1 MSGRYKKV
9 KEYKMNELGKQLE
22 QRFYRYLAIES
33 QSDAASTIVPS
44 TEGQRE
50 LAKLLAEELES
61 YGLKDIYIDEHAILY
76 AMRPGNK
83 PTAPKIGFVTHL
95 DTVDVGLSPVIKP
108 QTLKYEG
115 KDLCLN
121 ANENIWFKT
130 AEHPEA
136 APYVGENI
144 IFSDGTS
151 VLGADNKAAIT
162 VVMELMNKLQ
172 HADFDCGDI
181 YVAFVPDEEI
191 GLRGSKIM
199 DLSRFQ
205 VDFAYTIDCCALGE
219 VVFETFNAA
228 SIEVS
233 IKGIT
238 AHPMSAKNVLL
249 NPIRVAHDFIGCFDR
264 FDTPEHTEQRE
275 GYFYVTDLVANPD
288 NAKIK
293 MAIRDFDRNSYE
305 ARKRFIEQSIE
316 LIRARHPKAKIE
328 FRIDDVYSNISD
340 SLGDDRT
347 AIDLI
352 FDALKIQGV
361 EANVIPM
368 RGGTDGSALS
378 ARGILT
384 PNYFTGALNFH
395 SCFEFLPV
403 SSFEKSY
410 LVSET
415 ICRLVGQK

>member
-1 MSGRYKKV
+1 
-9 KEYKMNELGKQLE
+9 MNELGKQLE

-33 QSDAASTIVPS
+33 QSDAASTVVPS

-50 LAKLLAEELES
+50 LAKLLAQELES
-61 YGLKDIYIDEHAILY
+61 YGLKDVYIDDHAILY

-83 PTAPKIGFVTHL
+83 PSAPKIGFVTHL
-95 DTVDVGLSPVIKP
+95 DTVDVGLSPIIKP
-108 QTLKYEG
+108 QTLRYEG

-121 ANENIWFKT
+121 EKENIWFKSD
-130 AEHPEA
+130 EHPEA
-136 APYVGENI
+136 APYIGEEI

-151 VLGADNKAAIT
+151 VLGADNKAAVT

-172 HADFDCGDI
+172 YADFDCGDI

-199 DLSRFQ
+199 DLSRFN

-219 VVFETFNAA
+219 VVYETFNAA

-264 FDTPEHTEQRE
+264 FDTPEHTEHRE
-275 GYFYVTDLVANPD
+275 GYFYVTDLIANPD

-293 MAIRDFDRNSYE
+293 MAIRDFDCHSFL
-305 ARKRFIEQSIE
+305 ARKHFIKQAIE
-316 LIRARHPKAKIE
+316 LIKARHPRAKIE
-328 FRIDDVYSNISD
+328 CNIVDVYSNISD

-352 FDALKIQGV
+352 FDALKIQEV
-361 EANVIPM
+361 EPKVIPM

-395 SCFEFLPV
+395 SCFEFLPI

-415 ICRLVGQK
+415 ICRLVGKK

>member
-1 MSGRYKKV
+1 
-9 KEYKMNELGKQLE
+9 MNKLGKQLE
-22 QRFYRYLAIES
+22 QRFFRYLAIES
-33 QSDAASTIVPS
+33 QSDAAATVVPS
-44 TEGQRE
+44 TEGQRD
-50 LAKLLAEELES
+50 LAKLLAKELES
-61 YGLKDIYIDEHAILY
+61 YGLKEIYIDEHAILY
-76 AMRPGNK
+76 AVRPGNK
-83 PTAPKIGFVTHL
+83 PSAPKIGFVTHL

-121 ANENIWFKT
+121 AQEDIWFK
-130 AEHPEA
+130 ASEHPEA
-136 APYVGENI
+136 APYIGEEI

-151 VLGADNKAAIT
+151 VLGADNKAAVT
-162 VVMELMNKLQ
+162 VVMELMDKLQ
-172 HADFDCGDI
+172 QADFDCGDI

-199 DLSRFQ
+199 DLSRFK
-205 VDFAYTIDCCALGE
+205 VDFAYTIDCCDLGE
-219 VVFETFNAA
+219 VVYETFNAA
-228 SIEVS
+228 SIEVT
-233 IKGIT
+233 IKGVT

-305 ARKRFIEQSIE
+305 ARKRYIGEAIE
-316 LIRARHPKAKIE
+316 LIRARHPRAKIDFKIE
-328 FRIDDVYSNISD
+328 DVYSNISD

-352 FDALKIQGV
+352 FEALKIQNV
-361 EANVIPM
+361 EPKVIPM

-395 SCFEFLPV
+395 SRFEFLPL

-410 LVSET
+410 LVSES
-415 ICRLVGQK
+415 ICRLAGQK

>member
-1 MSGRYKKV
+1 
-9 KEYKMNELGKQLE
+9 MNQLGKQLE
-22 QRFYRYLAIES
+22 QRFFRYLAIES
-33 QSDAASTIVPS
+33 QSDASATFVPS

-50 LAKLLAEELES
+50 LAKLLAKELES
-61 YGLKDIYIDEHAILY
+61 YGLKDIYIDDHAILY
-76 AMRPGNK
+76 ALRPGNK
-83 PTAPKIGFVTHL
+83 PSAPKIGFVTHL

-121 ANENIWFKT
+121 AQEEVWFKT
-130 AEHPEA
+130 EEHPEA
-136 APYVGENI
+136 APYVGEEI

-151 VLGADNKAAIT
+151 VLGADNKAAVT
-162 VVMELMNKLQ
+162 VVMELMDKLQ
-172 HADFDCGDI
+172 NADFDCGDI

-199 DLSRFQ
+199 DLSRFK

-219 VVFETFNAA
+219 VVYETFNAA
-228 SIEVS
+228 SIDIT

-238 AHPMSAKNVLL
+238 AHPMSAKNVLV

-264 FDTPEHTEQRE
+264 FDTPEHTEHRE
-275 GYFYVTDLVANPD
+275 GYFYVTDLIANPD

-305 ARKRFIEQSIE
+305 ARKRYIGEVVE
-316 LIRARHPKAKIE
+316 LIKARHPKAKIE
-328 FRIDDVYSNISD
+328 FNIVDVYSNISD

-352 FDALKIQGV
+352 FDALKIQNV
-361 EANVIPM
+361 EPNVIPM

-378 ARGILT
+378 ARGVLT

-395 SCFEFLPV
+395 SKFEFLPL

-415 ICRLVGQK
+415 ICRLVGKK

>member
-1 MSGRYKKV
+1 
-9 KEYKMNELGKQLE
+9 MNKLGKQLE
-22 QRFYRYLAIES
+22 QRFFRYLAIES
-33 QSDAASTIVPS
+33 QSDAAATVVPS
-44 TEGQRE
+44 TEGQRD
-50 LAKLLAEELES
+50 LAKLLAKELES
-61 YGLKDIYIDEHAILY
+61 YGLKEIYIDEHAILY
-76 AMRPGNK
+76 AVRPGNK
-83 PTAPKIGFVTHL
+83 PSAPKIGFVTHL

-121 ANENIWFKT
+121 AQEDIWFK
-130 AEHPEA
+130 ASEHPEA
-136 APYVGENI
+136 VPYIGEEI

-151 VLGADNKAAIT
+151 VLGADNKAAVT
-162 VVMELMNKLQ
+162 VVMELMDKLQ
-172 HADFDCGDI
+172 QADFDCGDI
-181 YVAFVPDEEI
+181 YIAFVPDEEI

-199 DLSRFQ
+199 NLSRFK
-205 VDFAYTIDCCALGE
+205 VDFAYTIDCCDLGE
-219 VVFETFNAA
+219 VVYETFNAA
-228 SIEVS
+228 SIEVT
-233 IKGIT
+233 IKGVT

-275 GYFYVTDLVANPD
+275 GYFYVTDLIANPD

-305 ARKRFIEQSIE
+305 ARKRYIGEAIE
-316 LIRARHPKAKIE
+316 LIRARHPRAKIDFKIE
-328 FRIDDVYSNISD
+328 DVYSNISD

-352 FDALKIQGV
+352 FEALKIQNV
-361 EANVIPM
+361 EPKVIPM

-395 SCFEFLPV
+395 SRFEFLPL

-410 LVSET
+410 LVSES

>member
-1 MSGRYKKV
+1 MK
-9 KEYKMNELGKQLE
+9 ELGKKLE
-22 QRFYRYLAIES
+22 ERFYRYVAIES
-33 QSDAASTIVPS
+33 QSDAASSVVPS

-50 LAKLLAEELES
+50 LANLLAKELES
-61 YGLKDIYIDEHAILY
+61 YGLKEVYVDEHAILY
-76 AMRPGNK
+76 GMRPGNK
-83 PTAPKIGFVTHL
+83 PNAPKIGFVAHL

-115 KDLCLN
+115 ADLCLN
-121 ANENIWFKT
+121 AQEDVWFKT

-136 APYVGENI
+136 TAYVGDEI

-151 VLGADNKAAIT
+151 VLGADDKAAIT
-162 VVMELMNKLQ
+162 VVMELMDKLQ
-172 HADFDCGDI
+172 NTDFDCGDI

-199 DLSRFQ
+199 DLSRFK

-228 SIEVS
+228 SIEVE

-264 FDTPEHTEQRE
+264 FDTPEHTEHRE
-275 GYFYVTDLVANPD
+275 GYFYITDLAANP
-288 NAKIK
+288 NEAKIK
-293 MAIRDFDRNSYE
+293 MAIRDFDRPSFE
-305 ARKRFIEQSIE
+305 ARKRFIAESIE
-316 LIRARHPKAKIE
+316 LIRTRHPRAKVE
-328 FRIDDVYSNISD
+328 FKIDDVYSNISD
-340 SLGDDRT
+340 SIGEDRT
-347 AIDLI
+347 AVDIILE
-352 FDALKIQGV
+352 ALKIHHI
-361 EANVIPM
+361 EPNIIPM

-378 ARGILT
+378 ARGIVT
-384 PNYFTGALNFH
+384 PNYFTGAHNFH
-395 SCFEFLPV
+395 SRFEFLPIT
-403 SSFEKSY
+403 SFEKSY

>member
-1 MSGRYKKV
+1 
-9 KEYKMNELGKQLE
+9 MNKLGKQLE
-22 QRFYRYLAIES
+22 QRFFRYLAIES
-33 QSDAASTIVPS
+33 QSDAAATVVPS
-44 TEGQRE
+44 TEGQRD
-50 LAKLLAEELES
+50 LAKLLAKELES
-61 YGLKDIYIDEHAILY
+61 YGLKEIYIDEHAILY
-76 AMRPGNK
+76 AVRPGNK
-83 PTAPKIGFVTHL
+83 PSAPKIGFVTHL

-121 ANENIWFKT
+121 AQEDIWFK
-130 AEHPEA
+130 ASEHPEA
-136 APYVGENI
+136 APYIGEEI

-151 VLGADNKAAIT
+151 VLGADNKAAVT
-162 VVMELMNKLQ
+162 VVMELMDKLQ
-172 HADFDCGDI
+172 QADFDCGDI
-181 YVAFVPDEEI
+181 YIAFVPDEEI

-199 DLSRFQ
+199 DLSRFK
-205 VDFAYTIDCCALGE
+205 VDFAYTIDCCDLGE
-219 VVFETFNAA
+219 VVYETFNAA
-228 SIEVS
+228 SIEVT
-233 IKGIT
+233 IKGVT

-275 GYFYVTDLVANPD
+275 GYFYVTDLIANPD

-305 ARKRFIEQSIE
+305 ARKRYIGEAIE
-316 LIRARHPKAKIE
+316 LIRTRHPRAKIDFKIE
-328 FRIDDVYSNISD
+328 DVYSNISD

-352 FDALKIQGV
+352 FEALKIQNV
-361 EANVIPM
+361 EPKVIPM

-395 SCFEFLPV
+395 SRFEFLPL

-410 LVSET
+410 LVSES

>member
-1 MSGRYKKV
+1 
-9 KEYKMNELGKQLE
+9 MNELGKQLE

-33 QSDAASTIVPS
+33 QSDAANSVVPS

-50 LAKLLAEELES
+50 LAKLLAEELKS
-61 YGLKDIYIDEHAILY
+61 YGLKDIYIDDHAILY
-76 AMRPGNK
+76 AVRPGNK
-83 PTAPKIGFVTHL
+83 PSAPKIGFVTHL

-108 QTLKYEG
+108 QTLKYQGE
-115 KDLCLN
+115 DLCLN
-121 ANENIWFKT
+121 RQEDVWFKPS
-130 AEHPEA
+130 EHPEA
-136 APYVGENI
+136 APYVGEEI

-162 VVMELMNKLQ
+162 VVMELMEKLQ

-199 DLSRFQ
+199 DLSRFS

-264 FDTPEHTEQRE
+264 FDTPEHTEHRE
-275 GYFYVTDLVANPD
+275 GYFYFTDLIANPD
-288 NAKIK
+288 NAKVK
-293 MAIRDFDRNSYE
+293 MAIRDFDRNSFE
-305 ARKRFIEQSIE
+305 ARKHFIGESVA
-316 LIRARHPKAKIE
+316 LIKARHPRAKIE
-328 FRIDDVYSNISD
+328 FKIDDVYSNISD

-352 FDALKIQGV
+352 FDALKIQNV
-361 EANVIPM
+361 EPNVIPM

-395 SCFEFLPV
+395 SRFEFLPI

>member
-1 MSGRYKKV
+1 
-9 KEYKMNELGKQLE
+9 MNKLGKQLE
-22 QRFYRYLAIES
+22 QRFFRYLAIES
-33 QSDAASTIVPS
+33 QSDAAATVVPS
-44 TEGQRE
+44 TEGQRD
-50 LAKLLAEELES
+50 LAKLLAKELES
-61 YGLKDIYIDEHAILY
+61 YGLKEIYIDEHAILY
-76 AMRPGNK
+76 AIRPGNK
-83 PTAPKIGFVTHL
+83 PSAPKIGFVTHL

-121 ANENIWFKT
+121 AQEDIWFK
-130 AEHPEA
+130 ASEHPEA
-136 APYVGENI
+136 APYIGEEI

-151 VLGADNKAAIT
+151 VLGADNKAAVT
-162 VVMELMNKLQ
+162 VVMELMDKLQ
-172 HADFDCGDI
+172 QADFDCGDI
-181 YVAFVPDEEI
+181 YIAFVPDEEI

-199 DLSRFQ
+199 DLSRFK
-205 VDFAYTIDCCALGE
+205 VDFAYTIDCCDLGE
-219 VVFETFNAA
+219 VMYETFNAA
-228 SIEVS
+228 SIEVT
-233 IKGIT
+233 IKGVT

-305 ARKRFIEQSIE
+305 ARKRYIGEAIE
-316 LIRARHPKAKIE
+316 LIRARHPRAKIDFKIE
-328 FRIDDVYSNISD
+328 DVYSNISD

-352 FDALKIQGV
+352 FEALKIQNV
-361 EANVIPM
+361 EPKVIPM

-395 SCFEFLPV
+395 SRFEFLPL

-410 LVSET
+410 LVSES

>member
-1 MSGRYKKV
+1 
-9 KEYKMNELGKQLE
+9 MNELGKQLE

-340 SLGDDRT
+340 SLGNDRT

>member
-1 MSGRYKKV
+1 
-9 KEYKMNELGKQLE
+9 MNKLGKQLE
-22 QRFYRYLAIES
+22 QRFFRYLAIES
-33 QSDAASTIVPS
+33 QSDAAATVVPS
-44 TEGQRE
+44 TEGQRD
-50 LAKLLAEELES
+50 LAKLLAKELES
-61 YGLKDIYIDEHAILY
+61 YGLKEIYIDEHAILY
-76 AMRPGNK
+76 AVRPGNK
-83 PTAPKIGFVTHL
+83 PSAPKIGFVTHL

-121 ANENIWFKT
+121 AQEDIWFK
-130 AEHPEA
+130 ASEHPEA
-136 APYVGENI
+136 VPYIGEEI

-151 VLGADNKAAIT
+151 VLGADNKAAVT
-162 VVMELMNKLQ
+162 VVMELMDKLQ
-172 HADFDCGDI
+172 QADFDCGDI

-199 DLSRFQ
+199 DLSRFK
-205 VDFAYTIDCCALGE
+205 VDFAYTIDCCDLGE
-219 VVFETFNAA
+219 VVYETFNAA
-228 SIEVS
+228 SIEVT
-233 IKGIT
+233 IKGVT

-305 ARKRFIEQSIE
+305 ARKRYIGEAIE
-316 LIRARHPKAKIE
+316 LIRARHPRAKIDFKIE
-328 FRIDDVYSNISD
+328 DVYSNISD

-352 FDALKIQGV
+352 FEALKIQNV
-361 EANVIPM
+361 EPKVIPM

-395 SCFEFLPV
+395 SRFEFLPL

-410 LVSET
+410 LVSES

>member
-1 MSGRYKKV
+1 
-9 KEYKMNELGKQLE
+9 MNQLGKQLE
-22 QRFYRYLAIES
+22 QRFFRYLAIES
-33 QSDAASTIVPS
+33 QSDASATFVPS

-50 LAKLLAEELES
+50 LAKLLAKELES
-61 YGLKDIYIDEHAILY
+61 YGLKDIYIDDHAILY
-76 AMRPGNK
+76 ALRPGNK
-83 PTAPKIGFVTHL
+83 PSAPKIGFVTHL

-121 ANENIWFKT
+121 AQEEVWFKT
-130 AEHPEA
+130 EEHPEA
-136 APYVGENI
+136 APYVGEEI

-151 VLGADNKAAIT
+151 VLGADNKAAVT
-162 VVMELMNKLQ
+162 VVMELMDKLQ
-172 HADFDCGDI
+172 NADFDCGDI

-199 DLSRFQ
+199 DLSRFK

-219 VVFETFNAA
+219 VVYETFNAA
-228 SIEVS
+228 SIDIT

-238 AHPMSAKNVLL
+238 AHPMSAKNVLV

-264 FDTPEHTEQRE
+264 FDTPEHTEHRE
-275 GYFYVTDLVANPD
+275 GYFYVTDLIANPD

-305 ARKRFIEQSIE
+305 ARKRYIGEVVE
-316 LIRARHPKAKIE
+316 LIKARHPKAKIE
-328 FRIDDVYSNISD
+328 FNIVDVYSNISD

-352 FDALKIQGV
+352 FDALKIQNV
-361 EANVIPM
+361 EPNVIPM

-378 ARGILT
+378 ARGVLT

-395 SCFEFLPV
+395 SKFEFLPL

-415 ICRLVGQK
+415 

>member
-1 MSGRYKKV
+1 
-9 KEYKMNELGKQLE
+9 MNELGKQLE

-228 SIEVS
+228 SIEIS

>member
-1 MSGRYKKV
+1 
-9 KEYKMNELGKQLE
+9 MNELGKQLE
-22 QRFYRYLAIES
+22 QRFYRYLTIES
-33 QSDAASTIVPS
+33 QSDASATVVPS

-50 LAKLLAEELES
+50 LAKLLAQELES
-61 YGLKDIYIDEHAILY
+61 YGLKDIYIDDHAILY
-76 AMRPGNK
+76 AVRPGSN
-83 PTAPKIGFVTHL
+83 PLAPKIGFVTHL

-115 KDLCLN
+115 EDLCLN
-121 ANENIWFKT
+121 TQENIWFRSV
-130 AEHPEA
+130 EHPEA
-136 APYVGENI
+136 SPYIGEEI

-151 VLGADNKAAIT
+151 VLGADNKAAVT

-199 DLSRFQ
+199 DLSRFK

-264 FDTPEHTEQRE
+264 FDTPEHTEHRE
-275 GYFYVTDLVANPD
+275 GYFYFTDLIANPD

-293 MAIRDFDRNSYE
+293 MAIRDFDRNSFE
-305 ARKRFIEQSIE
+305 ARKRFINESVE
-316 LIRARHPKAKIE
+316 LIRSRHPRATIE
-328 FRIDDVYSNISD
+328 FKIDDVYSNISD
-340 SLGDDRT
+340 SIGDDRT
-347 AIDLI
+347 AINLI
-352 FDALKIQGV
+352 FEALDVQGV

-378 ARGILT
+378 ARGVLT

-395 SCFEFLPV
+395 SRFEFLPI

>member
-1 MSGRYKKV
+1 
-9 KEYKMNELGKQLE
+9 MNKLGKQLE
-22 QRFYRYLAIES
+22 QRFFRYLAIES
-33 QSDAASTIVPS
+33 QSDAAATVVPS
-44 TEGQRE
+44 TEGQRD
-50 LAKLLAEELES
+50 LAKLLAKELES
-61 YGLKDIYIDEHAILY
+61 YGLKEIYIDEHAILY
-76 AMRPGNK
+76 AIRPGNK
-83 PTAPKIGFVTHL
+83 PSAPKIGFVTHL

-121 ANENIWFKT
+121 AQEDIWFK
-130 AEHPEA
+130 ASEHPEA
-136 APYVGENI
+136 APYIGEEI

-151 VLGADNKAAIT
+151 VLGADNKAAVT
-162 VVMELMNKLQ
+162 VVMELMDKLQ
-172 HADFDCGDI
+172 QADFDCGDI
-181 YVAFVPDEEI
+181 YIAFVPDEEI

-199 DLSRFQ
+199 NLSRFK
-205 VDFAYTIDCCALGE
+205 VDFAYTIDCCDLGE
-219 VVFETFNAA
+219 VVYETFNAA
-228 SIEVS
+228 SIEVT
-233 IKGIT
+233 IKGVT

-275 GYFYVTDLVANPD
+275 GYFYVTDLIANPD

-305 ARKRFIEQSIE
+305 ARKRYIGEAIE
-316 LIRARHPKAKIE
+316 LIRARHPRAKIDFKIE
-328 FRIDDVYSNISD
+328 DVYSNISD

-352 FDALKIQGV
+352 FEALKIQNV
-361 EANVIPM
+361 EPKVIPM

-395 SCFEFLPV
+395 SRFEFLPL

-410 LVSET
+410 LVSES

>member
-1 MSGRYKKV
+1 
-9 KEYKMNELGKQLE
+9 MNELGKQLE

-33 QSDAASTIVPS
+33 QSDAANSVVPS

-50 LAKLLAEELES
+50 LAKLLAEELKS
-61 YGLKDIYIDEHAILY
+61 YGLKDIYIDDHAILY
-76 AMRPGNK
+76 AVRPGNK
-83 PTAPKIGFVTHL
+83 PSAPKIGFVTHL

-108 QTLKYEG
+108 QTLKYQGE
-115 KDLCLN
+115 DLCLN
-121 ANENIWFKT
+121 RQEDVWFKPS
-130 AEHPEA
+130 EHPEA
-136 APYVGENI
+136 APYVGEEI

-162 VVMELMNKLQ
+162 VVMELMEKLQ

-199 DLSRFQ
+199 DLSRFS

-264 FDTPEHTEQRE
+264 FDTPEHTEHRE
-275 GYFYVTDLVANPD
+275 GYFYFTDLIANPD
-288 NAKIK
+288 NAKVK
-293 MAIRDFDRNSYE
+293 MAIRDFDRNSFE
-305 ARKRFIEQSIE
+305 ARKHFIGESVA
-316 LIRARHPKAKIE
+316 LIRARHPRAKIE
-328 FRIDDVYSNISD
+328 FKIDDVYSNISD

-352 FDALKIQGV
+352 FDALKIQNV
-361 EANVIPM
+361 EPNVIPM

-395 SCFEFLPV
+395 SRFEFLPI
-403 SSFEKSY
+403 SSFEKSH

>member
-1 MSGRYKKV
+1 
-9 KEYKMNELGKQLE
+9 MNKLGKQLE
-22 QRFYRYLAIES
+22 QRFFRYLAIES
-33 QSDAASTIVPS
+33 QSDAAATVVPS
-44 TEGQRE
+44 TEGQRD
-50 LAKLLAEELES
+50 LAKLLAKELES
-61 YGLKDIYIDEHAILY
+61 YGLKEIYIDEHAILY
-76 AMRPGNK
+76 AIRPGNK
-83 PTAPKIGFVTHL
+83 PSAPKIGFVTHL

-121 ANENIWFKT
+121 AQEDIWFK
-130 AEHPEA
+130 ASEHPEA
-136 APYVGENI
+136 APYIGEEI

-151 VLGADNKAAIT
+151 VLGADNKAAVT
-162 VVMELMNKLQ
+162 VVMELMDKLQ
-172 HADFDCGDI
+172 QADFDCGDI
-181 YVAFVPDEEI
+181 YIAFVPDEEI

-199 DLSRFQ
+199 DLSRFK
-205 VDFAYTIDCCALGE
+205 VDFAYTIDCCDLGE
-219 VVFETFNAA
+219 VVYETFNAA
-228 SIEVS
+228 SIEVT
-233 IKGIT
+233 IKGVT

-305 ARKRFIEQSIE
+305 ARKRYIGEAIE
-316 LIRARHPKAKIE
+316 LIRARHPRAKIDFKIE
-328 FRIDDVYSNISD
+328 DVYSNISD

-352 FDALKIQGV
+352 FEALKIQNV
-361 EANVIPM
+361 EPKVIPM

-395 SCFEFLPV
+395 SRFEFLPL

-410 LVSET
+410 LVSES

>member
-1 MSGRYKKV
+1 
-9 KEYKMNELGKQLE
+9 MNKLGKQLE
-22 QRFYRYLAIES
+22 QRFFRYLAIES
-33 QSDAASTIVPS
+33 QSDAAATVVPS
-44 TEGQRE
+44 TEGQRD
-50 LAKLLAEELES
+50 LAKLLAKELES
-61 YGLKDIYIDEHAILY
+61 YGLKEIYIDEHAILY
-76 AMRPGNK
+76 AVRPGNK
-83 PTAPKIGFVTHL
+83 PSAPKIGFVTHL

-121 ANENIWFKT
+121 AQEDIWFK
-130 AEHPEA
+130 ASEHPEA
-136 APYVGENI
+136 APYIGEEI

-151 VLGADNKAAIT
+151 VLGADNKAAVT
-162 VVMELMNKLQ
+162 VVMELMDKLQ
-172 HADFDCGDI
+172 QADFDCGDI

-199 DLSRFQ
+199 DLSRFK
-205 VDFAYTIDCCALGE
+205 VDFAYTIDCCDLGE
-219 VVFETFNAA
+219 VVYETFNAA
-228 SIEVS
+228 SIEVT
-233 IKGIT
+233 IKGVT

-305 ARKRFIEQSIE
+305 ARKRYIGEAIE
-316 LIRARHPKAKIE
+316 LIRARHPRAKIDFKIE
-328 FRIDDVYSNISD
+328 DVYSNISD

-352 FDALKIQGV
+352 FEALKIQNV
-361 EANVIPM
+361 EPKVIPM

-378 ARGILT
+378 ARGVLT

-395 SCFEFLPV
+395 SRFEFLPL

-410 LVSET
+410 LVSES

>member
-1 MSGRYKKV
+1 
-9 KEYKMNELGKQLE
+9 MNKLGKQLE
-22 QRFYRYLAIES
+22 QRFFRYLAIES
-33 QSDAASTIVPS
+33 QSDAAATVVPS
-44 TEGQRE
+44 TEGQRD
-50 LAKLLAEELES
+50 LAKLLAKELES
-61 YGLKDIYIDEHAILY
+61 YGLKEIYIDEHAILY
-76 AMRPGNK
+76 AVRPGNK
-83 PTAPKIGFVTHL
+83 PSAPKIGFVTHL

-121 ANENIWFKT
+121 AQEDIWFK
-130 AEHPEA
+130 ASEHPEA
-136 APYVGENI
+136 APYIGEEI

-151 VLGADNKAAIT
+151 VLGADNKAAVT
-162 VVMELMNKLQ
+162 VVMELMDKLQ
-172 HADFDCGDI
+172 QADFDCGDI
-181 YVAFVPDEEI
+181 YIAFVPDEEI

-199 DLSRFQ
+199 DLSRFK
-205 VDFAYTIDCCALGE
+205 VDFAYTIDCCDLGE
-219 VVFETFNAA
+219 VVYETFNAA
-228 SIEVS
+228 SIEVT
-233 IKGIT
+233 IKGVT

-275 GYFYVTDLVANPD
+275 GYFYVTDLIANPD

-305 ARKRFIEQSIE
+305 ARKRYIGEAIE
-316 LIRARHPKAKIE
+316 LIRARHPRAKIDFKIE
-328 FRIDDVYSNISD
+328 DVYSNISD

-352 FDALKIQGV
+352 FEALKIQNV
-361 EANVIPM
+361 EPKVIPM

-395 SCFEFLPV
+395 SRFEFLPL

-410 LVSET
+410 LVSES

>member
-1 MSGRYKKV
+1 
-9 KEYKMNELGKQLE
+9 MNELGKQLE
-22 QRFYRYLAIES
+22 QRFFRYLAIES
-33 QSDAASTIVPS
+33 QSDPASTVVPS
-44 TEGQRE
+44 TEGQRD
-50 LAKLLAEELES
+50 LAKLLAKELEC
-61 YGLKDIYIDEHAILY
+61 YGLKDIYIDDHAILY
-76 AMRPGNK
+76 AVRQGNK
-83 PTAPKIGFVTHL
+83 PSAPKIGFVTHL
-95 DTVDVGLSPVIKP
+95 DTVNVGLSPVIKP

-121 ANENIWFKT
+121 TQEDVWFKT
-130 AEHPEA
+130 DEHPEA
-136 APYVGENI
+136 APYVGEEI

-151 VLGADNKAAIT
+151 VLGADNKAAVTI
-162 VVMELMNKLQ
+162 VMELMDKLQ
-172 HADFDCGDI
+172 NADFDCGDI

-199 DLSRFQ
+199 DLSRFK

-219 VVFETFNAA
+219 VVYETFNAA
-228 SIEVS
+228 SIEVT
-233 IKGIT
+233 IKGVT
-238 AHPMSAKNVLL
+238 AHPMSAKNVML
-249 NPIRVAHDFIGCFDR
+249 NPIRVVHDFIGCFDR
-264 FDTPEHTEQRE
+264 FDTPEHTEHRE

-293 MAIRDFDRNSYE
+293 MVIRDFDRTSFN
-305 ARKRFIEQSIE
+305 ARKRYIGEAIG
-316 LIRARHPKAKIE
+316 LIRARHPRAKIDFKIE
-328 FRIDDVYSNISD
+328 DVYSNISD

-352 FDALKIQGV
+352 FDALKVQNV
-361 EANVIPM
+361 EPNVIPM

-378 ARGILT
+378 ARGVLT

-395 SCFEFLPV
+395 SRFEFLPI

>member
-1 MSGRYKKV
+1 
-9 KEYKMNELGKQLE
+9 MNKLGKQLE
-22 QRFYRYLAIES
+22 QRFFRYLAIES
-33 QSDAASTIVPS
+33 QSDAAATVVPS
-44 TEGQRE
+44 TEGQRD
-50 LAKLLAEELES
+50 LAKLLAKELES
-61 YGLKDIYIDEHAILY
+61 YGLKEIYIDEHAILY
-76 AMRPGNK
+76 AVRPGNK
-83 PTAPKIGFVTHL
+83 PSAPKIGFVTHL

-121 ANENIWFKT
+121 AQEDIWFK
-130 AEHPEA
+130 ASEHPEA
-136 APYVGENI
+136 APYIGEEI

-151 VLGADNKAAIT
+151 VLGADNKAAVT
-162 VVMELMNKLQ
+162 VVMELMDKLQ
-172 HADFDCGDI
+172 QADFDCGDI

-199 DLSRFQ
+199 DLSRFK
-205 VDFAYTIDCCALGE
+205 VDFAYTIDCCDLGE
-219 VVFETFNAA
+219 VVYETFNAA
-228 SIEVS
+228 SIEVT
-233 IKGIT
+233 IKGVT

-305 ARKRFIEQSIE
+305 ARKRYIGEAIE
-316 LIRARHPKAKIE
+316 LIRARHPRAKIDFKIE
-328 FRIDDVYSNISD
+328 DVYSNISD

-352 FDALKIQGV
+352 FEALKIQNV
-361 EANVIPM
+361 EPKVIPM

-395 SCFEFLPV
+395 SRFEFLPL

-410 LVSET
+410 LVSES

>member
-1 MSGRYKKV
+1 
-9 KEYKMNELGKQLE
+9 MNQLGKQLE
-22 QRFYRYLAIES
+22 QRFFRYLAIES
-33 QSDAASTIVPS
+33 QSDASATFVPS

-50 LAKLLAEELES
+50 LAKLLAKELES
-61 YGLKDIYIDEHAILY
+61 YGLKDIYIDDHAILY
-76 AMRPGNK
+76 ALRPGNK
-83 PTAPKIGFVTHL
+83 PSAPKIGFVTHL

-121 ANENIWFKT
+121 AQEEVWFKT
-130 AEHPEA
+130 EEHPEA
-136 APYVGENI
+136 APYVGEEI

-151 VLGADNKAAIT
+151 VLGADNKAAVT
-162 VVMELMNKLQ
+162 VVMELMDKLQ
-172 HADFDCGDI
+172 NADFDCGDI

-199 DLSRFQ
+199 DLSRFK

-219 VVFETFNAA
+219 VVYETFNAA
-228 SIEVS
+228 SIDIT

-238 AHPMSAKNVLL
+238 AHPMSAKNVLV
-249 NPIRVAHDFIGCFDR
+249 NPVRVAHDFIGCFDR
-264 FDTPEHTEQRE
+264 FDTPEHTEHRE
-275 GYFYVTDLVANPD
+275 GYFYVTDLIANPD

-305 ARKRFIEQSIE
+305 ARKRYIGEVVE
-316 LIRARHPKAKIE
+316 LIKARHPKAKIE
-328 FRIDDVYSNISD
+328 FNIVDVYSNISD

-352 FDALKIQGV
+352 FDALKIQNV
-361 EANVIPM
+361 EPNVIPM

-378 ARGILT
+378 ARGVLT

-395 SCFEFLPV
+395 SKFEFLPL

>member
-1 MSGRYKKV
+1 
-9 KEYKMNELGKQLE
+9 MNKLGKQLE
-22 QRFYRYLAIES
+22 QRFFRYLAIES
-33 QSDAASTIVPS
+33 QSDAAATVVPS
-44 TEGQRE
+44 TEGQRD
-50 LAKLLAEELES
+50 LAKLLAKELES
-61 YGLKDIYIDEHAILY
+61 YGLKEIYIDEHAILY
-76 AMRPGNK
+76 AVRPGNK
-83 PTAPKIGFVTHL
+83 PSAPKIGFVTHL

-121 ANENIWFKT
+121 AQEDIWFK
-130 AEHPEA
+130 ASEHPEA
-136 APYVGENI
+136 APYIGEEI

-151 VLGADNKAAIT
+151 VLGADNKAAVT
-162 VVMELMNKLQ
+162 VVMELMDKLQ
-172 HADFDCGDI
+172 QADFDCGDI
-181 YVAFVPDEEI
+181 YIAFVPDEEI

-199 DLSRFQ
+199 DLSRFK
-205 VDFAYTIDCCALGE
+205 VDFAYTIDCCDLGE
-219 VVFETFNAA
+219 VVYETFNAA
-228 SIEVS
+228 SIEVT
-233 IKGIT
+233 IKGVT

-305 ARKRFIEQSIE
+305 ARKRYIGEAIE
-316 LIRARHPKAKIE
+316 LIRARHPRAKIDFKIE
-328 FRIDDVYSNISD
+328 DVYSNISD

-352 FDALKIQGV
+352 FEALKIQNV
-361 EANVIPM
+361 EPKVIPM

-395 SCFEFLPV
+395 SRFEFLPL

-410 LVSET
+410 LVSES

>member
-1 MSGRYKKV
+1 
-9 KEYKMNELGKQLE
+9 MNKLGKQLE
-22 QRFYRYLAIES
+22 QRFFRYLAIES
-33 QSDAASTIVPS
+33 QSDAAATVVPS
-44 TEGQRE
+44 TEGQRD
-50 LAKLLAEELES
+50 LAKLLAKELES
-61 YGLKDIYIDEHAILY
+61 YGLKEIYIDEHAILY
-76 AMRPGNK
+76 AVRPGNK
-83 PTAPKIGFVTHL
+83 PSAPKIGFVTHL

-121 ANENIWFKT
+121 AQEDIWFK
-130 AEHPEA
+130 ASEHPEA
-136 APYVGENI
+136 VPYIGEEI

-151 VLGADNKAAIT
+151 VLGADNKAAVT
-162 VVMELMNKLQ
+162 VVMELMDKLQ
-172 HADFDCGDI
+172 QADFDCGDI
-181 YVAFVPDEEI
+181 YIAFVPDEEI

-199 DLSRFQ
+199 NLSRFK
-205 VDFAYTIDCCALGE
+205 VDFAYTIDCCDLGE
-219 VVFETFNAA
+219 VVYETFNAA
-228 SIEVS
+228 SIEVT
-233 IKGIT
+233 IKGVT

-305 ARKRFIEQSIE
+305 ARKRYIGEAIE
-316 LIRARHPKAKIE
+316 LIRARHPRAKIDFKIE
-328 FRIDDVYSNISD
+328 DVYSNISD

-352 FDALKIQGV
+352 FEALKIQNV
-361 EANVIPM
+361 EPKVIPM

-395 SCFEFLPV
+395 SRFEFLPL

-410 LVSET
+410 LVSES

>member
-1 MSGRYKKV
+1 
-9 KEYKMNELGKQLE
+9 MNKLGKQLE
-22 QRFYRYLAIES
+22 QRFFRYLAIES
-33 QSDAASTIVPS
+33 QSDAAATVVPS
-44 TEGQRE
+44 TEGQRD
-50 LAKLLAEELES
+50 LAKLLAKELES
-61 YGLKDIYIDEHAILY
+61 YGLKEIYIDEHAILY
-76 AMRPGNK
+76 AVRPGNK
-83 PTAPKIGFVTHL
+83 PSAPKIGFVTHL

-121 ANENIWFKT
+121 AQEDIWFK
-130 AEHPEA
+130 ASEHPEA
-136 APYVGENI
+136 APYIGEEI

-151 VLGADNKAAIT
+151 VLGADNKAAVT
-162 VVMELMNKLQ
+162 VVMELMDKLQ
-172 HADFDCGDI
+172 QADFDCGDI

-199 DLSRFQ
+199 DLSRFK
-205 VDFAYTIDCCALGE
+205 VDFAYTIDCCDLGE
-219 VVFETFNAA
+219 VVYETFNAA
-228 SIEVS
+228 SIEVT
-233 IKGIT
+233 IKGVT

-275 GYFYVTDLVANPD
+275 GYFYVTDLIANPD

-305 ARKRFIEQSIE
+305 ARKRYIGEAIE
-316 LIRARHPKAKIE
+316 LIRTRHPRAKIDFKIE
-328 FRIDDVYSNISD
+328 DVYSNISD

-352 FDALKIQGV
+352 FEALKIQNV
-361 EANVIPM
+361 EPKVIPM

-395 SCFEFLPV
+395 SRFEFLPL

-410 LVSET
+410 LVSES

>member
-1 MSGRYKKV
+1 
-9 KEYKMNELGKQLE
+9 MNQLGKQLE
-22 QRFYRYLAIES
+22 QRFFRYLAIES
-33 QSDAASTIVPS
+33 QSDASATFVPS

-50 LAKLLAEELES
+50 LAKLLAKELES
-61 YGLKDIYIDEHAILY
+61 YGLKDIYIDDHAILY
-76 AMRPGNK
+76 AVRPGNK
-83 PTAPKIGFVTHL
+83 PSAPKIGFVTHL

-121 ANENIWFKT
+121 VQEEIWFKT
-130 AEHPEA
+130 EEHPEA
-136 APYVGENI
+136 APYVGEEI

-151 VLGADNKAAIT
+151 VLGADNKAAVT
-162 VVMELMNKLQ
+162 VVMELMDKLQ

-199 DLSRFQ
+199 DLSRFK

-219 VVFETFNAA
+219 VVYETFNAA

-238 AHPMSAKNVLL
+238 AHPMSAKNVLV
-249 NPIRVAHDFIGCFDR
+249 NPIRIAHDFIGCFDR
-264 FDTPEHTEQRE
+264 FDTPEHTEHRE
-275 GYFYVTDLVANPD
+275 GYFYVTDLTANPD

-305 ARKRFIEQSIE
+305 ARKRYIGEVVE
-316 LIRARHPKAKIE
+316 LIKARHPKAKIE
-328 FRIDDVYSNISD
+328 FNISDVYSNISD

-352 FDALKIQGV
+352 FEALKIQNV
-361 EANVIPM
+361 EPNVIPM

-378 ARGILT
+378 ARGVLT

-395 SCFEFLPV
+395 SKFEFLPL